1 MNGKVIGIVLIAT
14 GVLGGGGLYYLQEYG
29 FYETVEATS
38 ADMVQMTSVTT
49 GVPETIL
56 FDSFQAIDAD
66 SSPIRYRAC
75 FTTPQSLAMMTE
87 TYELYDNAE
96 PLNAPGWFDCFN
108 AADIAEA
115 LENGEALAFLGTANV
130 TYGIDRMVAI
140 HQDGRGFVWHQINA
154 CGEDV
159 FDGNAP
165 PEGCPP
171 LPERTQ

>member
-14 GVLGGGGLYYLQEYG
+14 GVIGGAGVYYLQEYG
-29 FYETVEATS
+29 FYETIVATS
-38 ADMVQMTSVTT
+38 NDMVQMTSVTT
-49 GVPETIL
+49 GAPETIL
-56 FDSFQAIDAD
+56 YENFQAIDAT

-87 TYELYDNAE
+87 TYELYDTAE
-96 PLNAPGWFDCFN
+96 PLNAPGWFDCFD
-108 AADIAEA
+108 AGAIAQA
-115 LENGEALAFLGTANV
+115 IDDGEALAFLGTANV
-130 TYGIDRMVAI
+130 TYGIDRIVAV

-154 CGEDV
+154 CGEEV

-171 LPERTQ
+171 LPERTE